1 MQNNDDRIIVNV
13 DTECVAINVE
23 SLRKKLF
30 GFFDASYK
38 EICLDFANTR
48 HMDAAGVGVIV
59 AAVYEARRRG
69 MGISMTRASG
79 PVRNLLISVGFDRML
94 TTRKDLARVERIN

>member
-1 MQNNDDRIIVNV
+1 MNNDDRITVAL

-23 SLRKKLF
+23 SLRKYLF

-48 HMDAAGVGVIV
+48 QIDAAGVGVIA
-59 AAVYEARRRG
+59 AAVCEARRRG

-79 PVRNLLISVGFDRML
+79 PVRNMLISVGFDRML
-94 TTRKDLARVERIN
+94 TTRNNVKVEHKK